1 MRVIVLGSGQ
11 AAGFPAWND
20 GGPAALRARAGDP
33 AVPRRAGAALAV
45 SADGARYSLLEA
57 PLHLADTLTRVASLA
72 PPAGSRAV
80 PIDSLVLTSAE
91 LVACAGT
98 LGFGPGLSLRIASS
112 RELRAAL
119 IEGGDG
125 VRGAGGAGGVKGVK
139 GGDGKEGSTGFQSL
153 EAVWAGFPWDRAFPL
168 DRDGRLEARLFP
180 LPGPVPDF
188 LRERAPR
195 AGRGRSGIRITDLDT
210 GLRLVWAPRLTRL
223 DSATLAEL
231 RAADLR
237 FVDGTFY
244 DDAEARVFRPGAAR
258 AAELGHLPIDG
269 REGSLAWLA
278 GMRGESIYIHL
289 AGTNPLCDLKSE
301 ASERV
306 RAAGAEIA
314 FDGMELER

>member
-1 MRVIVLGSGQ
+1 MHVIVLGSGQ

-20 GGPAALRARAGDP
+20 GGPMALRARAGDP
-33 AVPRRAGAALAV
+33 AMPRRAGAALAI
-45 SADGARYSLLEA
+45 SADGRRYSLLEA
-57 PLHLADTLTRVASLA
+57 PLHLAATLTHVSSLA

-80 PIDSLVLTSAE
+80 PIDSLVLTSGE
-91 LVACAGT
+91 LAACAGA

-112 RELRAAL
+112 RELRTAL
-119 IEGGDG
+119 VEQD
-125 VRGAGGAGGVKGVK
+125 AG
-139 GGDGKEGSTGFQSL
+139 FRSL

-188 LRERAPR
+188 LRECAPR
-195 AGRGRSGIRITDLDT
+195 AGRGRCGIRITDLDT
-210 GLRLVWAPRLTRL
+210 GLRLVWAPRLARL

-244 DDAEARVFRPGAAR
+244 DDAEARRFQPGAAR
-258 AAELGHLPIDG
+258 AEELGHLPIDG

>member
-1 MRVIVLGSGQ
+1 MHVIVLGSGQ

-20 GGPAALRARAGDP
+20 GGPMALRARAGDP
-33 AVPRRAGAALAV
+33 AMPRRAGAALAI
-45 SADGARYSLLEA
+45 SADGLRYSLLEA
-57 PLHLADTLTRVASLA
+57 PLHLAATLTHVSSLA

-80 PIDSLVLTSAE
+80 PIDSLVLTSGE
-91 LVACAGT
+91 LAACAGA

-112 RELRAAL
+112 RELRTAL
-119 IEGGDG
+119 VEQD
-125 VRGAGGAGGVKGVK
+125 AG
-139 GGDGKEGSTGFQSL
+139 FRSL

-188 LRERAPR
+188 LRECAPR
-195 AGRGRSGIRITDLDT
+195 AGRGRCGIRITDLDT
-210 GLRLVWAPRLTRL
+210 GLRLVWAPRLARL

-244 DDAEARVFRPGAAR
+244 DDAEARRFQPGAAR
-258 AAELGHLPIDG
+258 AEELGHLPIDG

>member
-11 AAGFPAWND
+11 AAGFPAWNE

-45 SADGARYSLLEA
+45 SADGLRYSLLEA
-57 PLHLADTLTRVASLA
+57 PLHLAATLTQVASLA
-72 PPAGSRAV
+72 PPPGSRAV

-91 LVACAGT
+91 LAACAGA

-112 RELRAAL
+112 RELRTAL
-119 IEGGDG
+119 VEQD
-125 VRGAGGAGGVKGVK
+125 AG
-139 GGDGKEGSTGFQSL
+139 FRSL
-153 EAVWAGFPWDRAFPL
+153 EAVWAGFPWDRTFPL
-168 DRDGRLEARLFP
+168 NRDGRLEARLFP
-180 LPGPVPDF
+180 LPGPIPDF
-188 LRERAPR
+188 LRESAPR
-195 AGRGRSGIRITDLDT
+195 AGRGRCGVRITDLDT
-210 GLRLVWAPRLTRL
+210 GLRLVWAPRLARL

-244 DDAEARVFRPGAAR
+244 DDAEARVLRPGAAR
-258 AAELGHLPIDG
+258 AEELGHLPIDG

-289 AGTNPLCDLKSE
+289 AGTNPLCDLKSP

>member
-1 MRVIVLGSGQ
+1 MHVIVLGSGQ

-45 SADGARYSLLEA
+45 SADGVRYSLLEA

-91 LVACAGT
+91 LAACAGA

-112 RELRAAL
+112 RELRAAMV
-119 IEGGDG
+119 EGGDG
-125 VRGAGGAGGVKGVK
+125 VRGVEGVT
-139 GGDGKEGSTGFQSL
+139 GDGSSGFRSL
-153 EAVWAGFPWDRAFPL
+153 EAVWAGFPWDRTFPL

-188 LRERAPR
+188 LRESAPR

-258 AAELGHLPIDG
+258 AEELGHLPIDG